1 MCAQPKCR
9 IAARILFIVS
19 VPFMTLLQM
28 HSALGDAG
36 YLISTVLAVIIGI
49 VISKRVSET
58 LWDTFQW
65 SIFLIAA
72 VIAAYLAYDYA
83 WQGNAVSILER
94 YRELFELLPFAVSS
108 KRLAA
113 GMMLASYPAI
123 GLLVYFVLTNC
134 FPYVVNFVRS
144 LNRFEK
150 KYLAVMTVVSAAVVS
165 FLYLHTTVW
174 YYAVWEDMPQLYD
187 VIYTTD
193 STEIYMTDCFTKIL
207 AGPNDIRQPL
217 FGLFALPAGLCGKL
231 VSAVFFFVPD
241 SYAIAMGM
249 IQLILLSVAMVMLMR
264 ILKLEG
270 TERIWFLLPVS
281 CSWAYLVHGL
291 LLEQYVIAYFYVILV
306 LYVYQN
312 SDRLNFAYFGAV
324 STLLTSGVLFPLIS
338 KGREWKKWLCD
349 RMKCLLIYAEI
360 AILCG
365 QLPLFLNA
373 KEEIAG
379 LMNFSGGDVTWTDK
393 WIQFTHFLSA
403 MFWAPDTTVKF
414 PYGPCYR
421 VAEQTAVSYV
431 GIAILACA
439 LCGFALSYREWISK
453 VAALW
458 TAFSVIV
465 LFVVGWGTAEN
476 GLILYALYFA
486 WAYLILLYQFL
497 KNALRKPVLLRTA
510 LCLAALAMAMR
521 NVYELVQI
529 YRFGVA
535 NYPAF

>member
-1 MCAQPKCR
+1 MCVQQKYRTAVR
-9 IAARILFIVS
+9 IMFILS

-36 YLISTVLAVIIGI
+36 YLIDIVLAVIIGI
-49 VISKRVSET
+49 VISRKMTEH

-65 SIFLIAA
+65 STFLIAA
-72 VIAAYLAYDYA
+72 AIAAYLAYNYA
-83 WQGNAVSILER
+83 WQGNAVFILNR
-94 YRELFELLPFAVSS
+94 YQKLFELLPFAVSS
-108 KRLAA
+108 RRLAA
-113 GMMLASYPAI
+113 GIMLACYPAI
-123 GLLVYFVLTNC
+123 GLLVYFVLTKC
-134 FPYVVNFVRS
+134 LPYVVNFICS
-144 LNRFEK
+144 LDDFERN
-150 KYLAVMTVVSAAVVS
+150 YLIVMAAIAAVVIP

-174 YYAVWEDMPQLYD
+174 YHAVWEDVPQLYD

-207 AGPNDIRQPL
+207 AEPNDIRQPL

-264 ILKLEG
+264 ILKLG
-270 TERIWFLLPVS
+270 GAERIWFLLPAS
-281 CSWAYLVHGL
+281 CSYTYLLHGL

-306 LYVYQN
+306 LYVYQK

-349 RMKCLLIYAEI
+349 RVKCLLIYLQI
-360 AILCG
+360 VILCG
-365 QLPLFLNA
+365 QLPQFLNV

-379 LMNFSGGDVTWTDK
+379 LMHFSGEKVTWTDK
-393 WIQFTHFLSA
+393 WIQFTHFLSG
-403 MFWAPDTTVKF
+403 MLWAPDGAIKVQ
-414 PYGPCYR
+414 YGPCYR
-421 VAEQTAVSYV
+421 IAGQTEASYV
-431 GIAILACA
+431 GIAMLVCA
-439 LCGFALSYREWISK
+439 LCGFALSYREWLSK
-453 VAALW
+453 VALLW
-458 TAFSVIV
+458 VAFSVII
-465 LFVVGWGTAEN
+465 LFAVGWGTSEN

-497 KNALRKPVLLRTA
+497 KIVFRKPALLRA
-510 LCLAALAMAMR
+510 VLCVATLMMAMQ

-529 YRFGVA
+529 YRFGIE